1 VVTLRNASLRLYQ
14 NLVNT
19 AGSRHQESI
28 KGTDTGS
35 DSLTYNACHPLCSD
49 LSFNHVNWRAHRTCF
64 LSYVSVV
71 QMDLTLIA
79 AGMVNMAVSL
89 DGVFIHCA
97 LTYLV
102 SRYLPEAAHPY
113 YVLAPHATIEFASPK
128 GANPP
133 LDPASVKAFESD
145 AECVKFLADETVKSK
160 LASTKKLSEVS
171 SKDYDAI
178 FYVGGHGPTID
189 LPVDEDSIR
198 LATEFYQAGKI
209 TGAVCHG
216 PAALVNVK
224 DAQGKS
230 IFAGKAATG
239 FSNEEEIM
247 MDKVKVGTKVSTES
261 RINLAVRMSHSSSKT
276 GSSASVESTR
286 KLLRPMESTS
296 SSTEICTQA
305 KTLRR
310 RAPSPRQSSRR

>member
-1 VVTLRNASLRLYQ
+1 L
-14 NLVNT
+14 
-19 AGSRHQESI
+19 
-28 KGTDTGS
+28 
-35 DSLTYNACHPLCSD
+35 
-49 LSFNHVNWRAHRTCF
+49 
-64 LSYVSVV
+64 
-71 QMDLTLIA
+71 
-79 AGMVNMAVSL
+79 
-89 DGVFIHCA
+89 
-97 LTYLV
+97 LV

-113 YVLAPHATIEFASPK
+113 YILAPHATIEFASPK

-247 MDKVKVGTKVSTES
+247 MDKVKDVPFLLED
-261 RINLAVRMSHSSSKT
+261 RIISLGGKYEKAAEAYGVHVVVDGNLYT
-276 GSSASVESTR
+276 GQNPASAGPIAEVILKAM
-286 KLLRPMESTS
+286 KL
-296 SSTEICTQA
+296 
-305 KTLRR
+305 
-310 RAPSPRQSSRR
+310 